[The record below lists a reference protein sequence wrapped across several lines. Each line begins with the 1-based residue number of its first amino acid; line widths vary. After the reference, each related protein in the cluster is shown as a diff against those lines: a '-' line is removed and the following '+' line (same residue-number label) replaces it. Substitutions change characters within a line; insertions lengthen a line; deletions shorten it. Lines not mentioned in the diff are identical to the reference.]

1 MHQAARPPRLAFILL
16 PTLGHF
22 APDLIAG
29 LPAATGWEVRG
40 FPLHSLAD
48 FHAPLAWTDRP
59 DLDALWFE
67 FCWPPF
73 PKLIAQTDFAGRRV
87 IVRVHRIEA
96 METDHVA
103 HTPWQKVSD
112 LVVVSRDMA
121 ARVREATPGLD
132 AATRL
137 HLIHNGLDLQRFV
150 PLTAWDPYRIGWCGL
165 MTLRK
170 NPTLALQVLAE
181 LRRLDRRYTLH
192 LCSQGG
198 ERLASESFTHL
209 VRRLGLSDAVRIDG
223 TVPQSTIP
231 DWHTRNGV
239 LLHTSLHE
247 SFGYAIAEAAS
258 VGCDLAVLDH
268 PGADEFWPDEV
279 RFGTVTEA
287 VTLIHV
293 AAPHRWRDYVLQR
306 FPLARQLA
314 ETAAMLCGSAPSMTD
329 PRPGVADLDRAG
341 SRRKSLAPSPLAQFA

>member
-29 LPAATGWEVRG
+29 LPAATGWDVRG
-40 FPLHSLAD
+40 FELHSPAD
-48 FHAPLAWTDRP
+48 FQAALAWTDRP
-59 DLDALWFE
+59 ELDAIWFE

-103 HTPWQKVSD
+103 HTPWHKVSD
-112 LVVVSRDMA
+112 IVVVSREMA
-121 ARVREATPGLD
+121 ARVCQAAPTIDAT
-132 AATRL
+132 TQL
-137 HLIHNGLDLQRFV
+137 HLIHNGLDLQRFT
-150 PLTAWDPYRIGWCGL
+150 PLAAWHPYRIGWCGL

-192 LCSQGG
+192 LCGQGG
-198 ERLASESFTHL
+198 ERLASESFMHMM
-209 VRRLGLSDAVRIDG
+209 RRLGLSDAVQIDG
-223 TVPQSTIP
+223 TLPQSAMVA
-231 DWHTRNGV
+231 WHARNGV

-247 SFGYAIAEAAS
+247 SFGYAIAEAAA

-268 PGADEFWPDEV
+268 PGVDEFWPDAV
-279 RFGTVTEA
+279 RFGTVAEA
-287 VTLIHV
+287 VTLIR
-293 AAPHRWRDYVLQR
+293 AAEPHRWRNYVLQR
-306 FPLARQLA
+306 FPLVRQLKQ
-314 ETAAMLCGSAPSMTD
+314 TAAMLCGSGSPRTD
-329 PRPGVADLDRAG
+329 PPPGARQFGCGYHYVLAG
-341 SRRKSLAPSPLAQFA
+341 EGRLFTTSL